1 MYWYTKKRSF
11 INYDSCY
18 RIKKKNSQKV
28 VMFNLFHVQVY
39 LGKKLCKYIL
49 VKVDK
54 ISVLFLRSGKGKVL
68 GHLLQVCSSTSEK
81 KNYGLQI
88 QVFSVEL
95 DCNRCSGRISFK
107 NFYSLT
113 VWPIEPT
120 YIMSIIA
127 DA

>member
-1 MYWYTKKRSF
+1 MIVVTEL
-11 INYDSCY
+11 
-18 RIKKKNSQKV
+18 KKNSQKV

-39 LGKKLCKYIL
+39 SGKKLCEYIL

-95 DCNRCSGRISFK
+95 QIAIDAQEGYLLRIFI
-107 NFYSLT
+107 
-113 VWPIEPT
+113 V
-120 YIMSIIA
+120 
-127 DA
+127 

>member
-39 LGKKLCKYIL
+39 SGKKLCKYIL

-68 GHLLQVCSSTSEK
+68 GHLLQVCSSKSEK
-81 KNYGLQI
+81 KLWSSDSS
-88 QVFSVEL
+88 FL
-95 DCNRCSGRISFK
+95 CWATDCNRCSGRISFK